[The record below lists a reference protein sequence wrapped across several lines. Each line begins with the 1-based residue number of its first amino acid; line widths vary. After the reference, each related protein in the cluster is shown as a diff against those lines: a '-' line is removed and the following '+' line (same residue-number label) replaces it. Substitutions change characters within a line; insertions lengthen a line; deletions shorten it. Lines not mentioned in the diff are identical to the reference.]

1 MNSIA
6 KKLILYF
13 TISLIIFSTIIGII
27 FIFIFKQNIQEKN
40 INDLEKRSINIANS
54 LSEFINSDFSSG
66 KKNNGYGAYLK
77 FIDDIA
83 MSEVWIINKDLD
95 YIYRGQDEKELS
107 FSSLPKESE
116 FIIKEALKGKTS
128 HSQNFS
134 GLFSEQTISVGTP
147 ILDQNKNPIAVV
159 LLHKSFDDINLAVE
173 NGITILVISI
183 FIAFIVSI
191 FSSVIL
197 SFHFVKPIK
206 KIEQH
211 TNKLIHGE
219 YTIKTN
225 INQKDEIGKVAK
237 SLDILSEKL
246 YTASEETKKI
256 DKLRKDF
263 ISNISHE
270 LRTPVTVIRGSLEAL
285 YDGIIEEKEQQK
297 KYYKQMLNE
306 SIYLQRLVNDLLD
319 LTKLQNTDFKIE
331 VDSLNIK
338 NLLEDCIHSISQI
351 SKNKN
356 LSLNFKFDSDIFIF
370 KGDYGRLRQMFLI
383 ILDNAVKFSNEN
395 NSIDIILN
403 NEEKYISIK
412 DYGKGINND
421 DLPYIFDRF
430 YKTKSE
436 NNKSGTGLGLAI
448 AKEIAN
454 KHNIKINVLS
464 TENDFTNFK
473 FLF

>member
-27 FIFIFKQNIQEKN
+27 FIFIFKKYIHEKN
-40 INDLEKRSINIANS
+40 INDLEKKAINIANS
-54 LSEFINSDFSSG
+54 LSETVNYDFNKG

-95 YIYRGQDEKELS
+95 YIYRGQNEKELT

-116 FIIKEALKGKTS
+116 FIIIEAFQGKTS
-128 HSQNFS
+128 HCEDF
-134 GLFSEQTISVGTP
+134 GKLFSKQTISVGTP
-147 ILDQNKNPIAVV
+147 ILDNNKNPIAVV

-211 TNKLIHGE
+211 TNKLIHGD

-225 INQKDEIGKVAK
+225 INQKDEIGKLAK

-246 YTASEETKKI
+246 YAASEETKKI

-331 VDSLNIK
+331 IDSLNIK

-383 ILDNAVKFSNEN
+383 ILDNAVKFSHEN

-403 NEEKYISIK
+403 NEEKYISIL

-454 KHNIKINVLS
+454 KHNIKIEVLS
-464 TENDFTNFK
+464 KENDFTNFK